1 MHFYDVAGDG
11 IVDDAGFD
19 FLLIIICFESALIA
33 VELITMTAYI
43 MFATRLKYQVISTG
57 TCLVVN
63 NNVAIFSF
71 PDKINVATD
80 YMTIL
85 IQMTERLFVV
95 TLDGFTILLL
105 ERINKVVPCILD
117 SPRLRKVLF
126 GETIAIT

>member
-71 PDKINVATD
+71 QTRS
-80 YMTIL
+80 M
-85 IQMTERLFVV
+85 
-95 TLDGFTILLL
+95 
-105 ERINKVVPCILD
+105 
-117 SPRLRKVLF
+117 
-126 GETIAIT
+126 